1 MVCTSAVWAV
11 SATIAA
17 SELILGAGRRIEPRR
32 IEAGGG
38 GPLGVEPRRI
48 AALKLALARCR
59 AAHLSNRGAG
69 GCAFDCILRLLR
81 LRSRCR
87 VGDTEGFHS
96 KITDAPAGKS
106 FQRLDPLIGV
116 QLLARF
122 SSWYLSA
129 IAVYFAALWSPDNVA
144 AVRPD
149 KITAARWPTS
159 RWHWRLKRRPALA
172 PPR

>member
-1 MVCTSAVWAV
+1 MVCTSAVWRV

-69 GCAFDCILRLLR
+69 GCGFDCILRLLR
-81 LRSRCR
+81 LRSHCR

-106 FQRLDPLIGV
+106 FQRLPSPEEPACGNPMAFGSID
-116 QLLARF
+116 RF
-122 SSWYLSA
+122 SASCHIPLLVSQRDCGLLCIPA
-129 IAVYFAALWSPDNVA
+129 SLATMLQSSD
-144 AVRPD
+144 
-149 KITAARWPTS
+149 
-159 RWHWRLKRRPALA
+159 RRGGAFQF
-172 PPR
+172 